1 MQIPRGFSYL
11 AQSLPRLAA
20 RLPRV
25 PIGDFP
31 TRVTAVKDARCDLS
45 IKRDDESDST
55 YGGNKLRKLE
65 YLFGQ
70 ALRRRARYVAT
81 FGAASS
87 NHALATAVHA
97 RRLGL
102 RPIVFL
108 SRQPV
113 TPLLAPT
120 LRMHRRLGSRVV
132 YWGGDPATRRAIL
145 RSTIRGLPD
154 RTWFM
159 PSGGSSWVGA
169 IGYINA
175 AFELRSQIDAG
186 LLRQPDKI
194 YLPLGTMGTV
204 AGLAA
209 GLTAAGLDCTI
220 VAVRVVP
227 EYVANRQLLNR
238 YVAKIVMLC
247 NRLDARISEN
257 ESLRRIEFRDEQY
270 GQGYARSTPAA
281 DAAVEFAKAR
291 WGLDLET
298 TYSGKAVAALRAD
311 WLSGLLDDK
320 QVLFWNTFNSADLKS
335 MPHSGAESGLPLE
348 LQHYLD

>member
-1 MQIPRGFSYL
+1 MQIPTGFSYL
-11 AQSLPRLAA
+11 ARNLPRLAS

-25 PIGDFP
+25 PLGDFP
-31 TRVTAVKDARCDLS
+31 TRVVAVNDSNCDLS
-45 IKRDDESDST
+45 IKRDDESNSA

-70 ALRRRARYVAT
+70 AFRGRACYVAT

-113 TPLLAPT
+113 TPMLAPT
-120 LRMHRRLGSRVV
+120 LEMHQRIGSQVV
-132 YWGGDPATRRAIL
+132 YWGGDRANRRAIL
-145 RSTIRGLPD
+145 RSTIRALPE
-154 RTWFM
+154 RAWVF
-159 PSGGSSWVGA
+159 PAGGSSWVGA
-169 IGYINA
+169 IGFVNA
-175 AFELRSQIDAG
+175 AFELKNQIDSG
-186 LLRQPDKI
+186 LLKPPDRI

-209 GLTAAGLDCTI
+209 GLTAARLDCTV

-227 EYVANRQLLNR
+227 DFVASRQLLTK
-238 YVAKIVMLC
+238 YVAKIVTLC
-247 NRLDARISEN
+247 NRFDAHISE
-257 ESLRRIEFRDEQY
+257 EDSLRRIEFRDDQF

-281 DAAVEFAKAR
+281 DSAVAMAKCK

-298 TYSGKAVAALRAD
+298 TYSGKTVAALQAD
-311 WLSGLLDDK
+311 RENGLLDDK
-320 QVLFWNTFNSADLKS
+320 QVLFWNTFDSA
-335 MPHSGAESGLPLE
+335 GITTLPGTGPQSRLPAE
-348 LQHYLD
+348 LQNYLD